1 MKSRFS
7 TILDS
12 IPPSGI
18 RRFFDL
24 VLDAKDII
32 SLGVGEPDFTTPWK
46 IRRTA
51 IQSLEK
57 GETSYT
63 SNRGLL
69 ETRKSISTYLSK
81 RFKAQYDHK
90 EEIILTNGVSEGVDI
105 ALRAILNPGDEIIL
119 PVPSYVCYSPL
130 IRLSGG
136 IVKTID
142 TSTTNFIP
150 DPLIVEKTITPKT
163 KAIILCSPNNPTGTS
178 IPKKQLESILKL
190 AKKHQIWVI
199 SDEIYAE
206 LSFDGSYQSF
216 AGLPGAKEHTILLS
230 GFSKAF
236 AMTGWRLGY
245 LAGPQDF
252 INLALKIHQ
261 YSALC
266 APIMAQK
273 AAYTALNSCM
283 DDVAS
288 MQNAYKARRNLC
300 VAKIKEMGL
309 TSAPANGAFYVFI
322 DIRKTQLTSEEFALK
337 LLKEKKV
344 AVVPGTAFGESG
356 EGYIRCCYATNI
368 SDLSEALNR
377 IEKFVKG
384 ILNSK

>member
-1 MKSRFS
+1 MNDRFS
-7 TILDS
+7 KILDS

-32 SLGVGEPDFTTPWK
+32 SLGVGEPDFITPWK
-46 IRRTA
+46 IRSAA
-51 IQSLEK
+51 IHSIEK
-57 GETSYT
+57 GQTTYT
-63 SNRGLL
+63 SNKGL
-69 ETRKSISTYLSK
+69 EQTRKCISDYLTK
-81 RFKAQYDHK
+81 RFKANYDYK

-142 TSTTNFIP
+142 TSHTNFIP
-150 DPLIVEKTITPKT
+150 EPTEIEREITDKT

-178 IPKKQLESILKL
+178 IPKEQLKGILEI
-190 AKKHQIWVI
+190 AKKHNLWIL

-206 LSFDGSYQSF
+206 LTYDGPYTSLAS
-216 AGLPGAKEHTILLS
+216 LPGAKDHTLLLS

-245 LAGPQDF
+245 LAGPQEF
-252 INLALKIHQ
+252 IKRALKIHQ

-266 APIMAQK
+266 APITAQT
-273 AAYTALNSCM
+273 AAITALTSCIS
-283 DDVAS
+283 DVES
-288 MQNAYKARRNLC
+288 MQESYKARRNLC

-309 TSAPANGAFYVFI
+309 TCAPADGAFYIFI
-322 DIRKTQLTSEEFALK
+322 DIRKTGLDSETFALN
-337 LLKEKKV
+337 LLNEKKV
-344 AVVPGTAFGESG
+344 AVVPGTAFGKEA
-356 EGYIRCCYATNI
+356 EGYIRCCYATNL
-368 SDLSEALNR
+368 SDLSEAMNR
-377 IEKFVKG
+377 ISDFVKNK
-384 ILNSK
+384 INK